1 MIQHTFAIQQKGGT
15 NMKIYTSYF
24 AMMRNFPDTILPIA
38 ICAKPPTWY
47 DGIVYKK
54 LAPTY
59 DILMNYKTN
68 PDEKIY
74 TERFTSEII
83 NNLDFKT
90 VISELEQLADGKDIA
105 LLCFEKSTDFCHN
118 STTNNLR

>member
-1 MIQHTFAIQQKGGT
+1 
-15 NMKIYTSYF
+15 
-24 AMMRNFPDTILPIA
+24 MMRNFPDNILPIA
-38 ICAKPPTWY
+38 ICAKPPSWY

-68 PDEKIY
+68 PNEQIY

-83 NNLDFKT
+83 NRLNFET
-90 VISELEQLADGKDIA
+90 VISELTQLSNGKDIA
-105 LLCFEKSTDFCHN
+105 LLCFEKPTDFCHRHLIAKHLI
-118 STTNNLR
+118 SLGYDVTEFKKA